1 MKYLK
6 LVPLV
11 YICIYSLI
19 SLVVAVQPG
28 KLAGLFTENI
38 LPYTFFGL
46 LLLIAATVSFVLLLI
61 SAVSFAFPK
70 ISKRFNHLVPTT
82 VKTNLLALA
91 ILFATGF
98 LLYFQVPAK
107 AGFALSYPEFQKAVT
122 TYSDA
127 HYSGEKGKNLGLYK
141 LESAHSNLKN
151 SGGIYFLTF
160 TYYDTITANYGFVYK
175 PFVGQSKTKKPFGA
189 NDYVHIFGDWYIFH
203 GATC

>member
-1 MKYLK
+1 MRYLK
-6 LVPLV
+6 LAPLI
-11 YICIYSLI
+11 YISIYSLI
-19 SLVVAVQPG
+19 SIVVDIQPG
-28 KLAGLFTENI
+28 KLGSLFTENFI
-38 LPYTFFGL
+38 PYMFFGL
-46 LLLIAATVSFVLLLI
+46 LLLISATVSFVWLLI
-61 SAVSFAFPK
+61 LAVRFALSK
-70 ISKRFNHLVPTT
+70 ISKRLRHLALTN
-82 VKTNLLALA
+82 VKANLLALV
-91 ILFATGF
+91 ILFASGF

-127 HYSGEKGKNLGLYK
+127 HYSGGKGKNIGLYK

-175 PFVGQSKTKKPFGA
+175 PFVGQSKAKKPFGA